1 MQISSQTLFPEEI
14 FDKIRFNEKLNKAL
28 HNYNRAK
35 KEAFLEIDL
44 CSYVNDK
51 LENLKVTLSEESR
64 TAKLWILYISY
75 LDVLKRFFIAKRT
88 SNWGLP
94 VDSTLRMKNLFAPS
108 DHINYARSAK
118 IHIQQMQ
125 ILAEMYPWVYEK
137 CVAGFHAVRRSNC
150 HWIGLTSSLKNI
162 DAIHENTC

>member
-1 MQISSQTLFPEEI
+1 M
-14 FDKIRFNEKLNKAL
+14 
-28 HNYNRAK
+28 HNYNIAK
-35 KEAFLEIDL
+35 KEAFLETDL

-64 TAKLWILYISY
+64 IAKLWILFISY

-94 VDSTLRMKNLFAPS
+94 VDLTLRMKNLFAPS

-125 ILAEMYPWVYEK
+125 ILAGMYPWVYEK

-150 HWIGLTSSLKNI
+150 HWLAWPRHWKTLMQSMKTHASLKRTRCFWKCSP
-162 DAIHENTC
+162 HVHH

>member
-1 MQISSQTLFPEEI
+1 MHISSQTLFPEEI

-35 KEAFLEIDL
+35 KEAFLETDL

-51 LENLKVTLSEESR
+51 LENLKVTLSEESP

-125 ILAEMYPWVYEK
+125 ILAEMY
-137 CVAGFHAVRRSNC
+137 
-150 HWIGLTSSLKNI
+150 T
-162 DAIHENTC
+162 